1 MTTPAD
7 DATLD
12 PTRPAPAL
20 PAPTAGTGRN
30 SEQAIR
36 AALLRFRVIAYVVGI
51 GLITLVL
58 IGMPLKYLADT
69 PAVAETV
76 GPLHG
81 FLFMIYLTL
90 TVDLASRC
98 RFRPAHTLSIMIA
111 GTVPFLSFVAERKV
125 SRHVLGARRH
135 SQVS

>member
-1 MTTPAD
+1 MSAD

-12 PTRPAPAL
+12 PARPSPAL
-20 PAPTAGTGRN
+20 PAPAAGTGRN
-30 SEQAIR
+30 SEEAIH
-36 AALLRFRVIAYVVGI
+36 AALLRFRVVAYVVGV

-58 IGMPLKYLADT
+58 IGVPLKYLADT

-81 FLFMIYLTL
+81 FLFMIYLAL

-98 RFRPAHTLSIMIA
+98 RFRPVHTLAIMIA

-125 SRHVLGARRH
+125 SRQVLGARRLG
-135 SQVS
+135 QVS